1 MSARTHPAGLGMTYT
16 KILAAVNEHLN
27 SEVSARY
34 ALHLA
39 KTTQSLL
46 YLCYIAE
53 KGVSARDFT
62 GTEEAVKRLFHR
74 AKESGV
80 RVESVF
86 DSGDPVNKIQK
97 IVRTEGIDIVFAA
110 TRRED
115 IEKRF
120 YAGTVSRKLSL
131 ILPCSVALV
140 RVVHMGRIHPRTI
153 LVPLKAKINHIS
165 ERTYFTAMLNRAF
178 DSKLFLFH
186 AQKKITKFFR
196 GELHLTSIEWEKKI
210 PHDIL
215 RFIDHLDRYNVRH
228 EKRLTPGSAGRH
240 IMIEAASKRH
250 DLIVMGAS
258 ERSLLHSF
266 IWGNPVEEVL
276 RETPCDLIILK
287 PRDEDK

>member
-1 MSARTHPAGLGMTYT
+1 MTYT

-34 ALHLA
+34 AHHLA
-39 KTTQSLL
+39 QTTQSLL

-62 GTEEAVKRLFHR
+62 GAEAAVKRLFHR

-86 DSGDPVNKIQK
+86 DSGDPVNKIK
-97 IVRTEGIDIVFAA
+97 DIVRTEGIDIVFTA

-115 IEKRF
+115 IERRF

-131 ILPCSVALV
+131 ILPCSVAIV
-140 RVVHMGRIHPRTI
+140 RVVHMGRMHPGTI
-153 LVPLKAKINHIS
+153 LVPLKAKINRIS

-186 AQKKITKFFR
+186 AQKQIMRFFR
-196 GELHLTSIEWEKKI
+196 RELHLTPIEWEKRI

-215 RFIDHLDRYNVRH
+215 RFIDYLDRYNARY
-228 EKRLTPGSAGRH
+228 ERRLTPGSAGRH

-258 ERSLLHSF
+258 ERSLLRSF

-276 RETPCDLIILK
+276 RETPCNLIILK
-287 PRDEDK
+287 PRHEDK